1 MIGPKYVN
9 LHFSSLHT
17 SPVQPQKNTDT
28 ELPSKTAKEEHG
40 LNVAALPGE
49 LRARLPRDMPELE
62 QGETAKCLPL
72 AYRLEKSVSV
82 RRNLDPFSLFSH
94 ASRLLDDCFSFRELT
109 IRPLSSRLLV
119 LCRNPTL
126 LQGAQVR
133 VFSLPNM
140 FRNI

>member
-1 MIGPKYVN
+1 M
-9 LHFSSLHT
+9 
-17 SPVQPQKNTDT
+17 
-28 ELPSKTAKEEHG
+28 
-40 LNVAALPGE
+40 AALPGE
-49 LRARLPRDMPELE
+49 MRARLLRDMPELE
-62 QGETAKCLPL
+62 REETVKCLPL

-82 RRNLDPFSLFSH
+82 RRNLDSFSLFSH
-94 ASRLLDDCFSFRELT
+94 ASRLLEDCLSFRELT

-126 LQGAQVR
+126 LLQGAQVR